1 MMTTQN
7 ITLTMRILAVI
18 VLITLLVSAVYAGIF
33 IYIKNTNIEIAELAS
48 TIDQQIQIEERLRS
62 IKNIVEDTA
71 LNRAKLDSY
80 FVGQDDIVHFI
91 EAVEALSS
99 ITGEEITIASVDLE
113 EGDNTS
119 AYQFLR
125 LRLTT
130 SGAWEETIH
139 FIALL
144 EALPNHILVE
154 RGSLELRSTDE
165 EAGEWRGSFD
175 IKVAMLK

>member
-1 MMTTQN
+1 MNTRG
-7 ITLTMRILAVI
+7 ITSTMRILAVV
-18 VLITLLVSAVYAGIF
+18 VLVTLLVGAAYVGIF
-33 IYIKNTNIEIAELAS
+33 IYIKNTNIEIAELISA
-48 TIDQQIQIEERLRS
+48 IDQQIKIEERLRS
-62 IKNIVEDTA
+62 IENIAEDTV
-71 LNRAKLDSY
+71 LSRVELDSY
-80 FVGQDDIVHFI
+80 FVGQDDIVQFI
-91 EAVEALSS
+91 EVVEGLSS

-130 SGAWEETIH
+130 KGAWKETIH

-144 EALPNHILVE
+144 EALPNYVLVE
-154 RGSLELRSTDE
+154 RGSLELRSADE
-165 EAGEWRGSFD
+165 ETEEWSGSFD